1 MKVRKKIY
9 IVSLSGGKDSTAM
22 LLKLLEMNKPID
34 YIVFCDTG
42 VEFPEVYRHLKKI
55 DLYLKKWN
63 KSISVLKPKY
73 NFIEYMT
80 IYKAKR
86 GVNKGLPYSF
96 PCFSN
101 RWCCGSLKQLPLF
114 KYKKELSKNQNI
126 IFIDYIGFT
135 IEEKKRAE
143 KLKLKEKENQKYVFP
158 LIEEKMSKKE
168 TLAYCYGK
176 GFDWEGLYKYVDRTS
191 CYICPLVGKKKLA
204 YLINYRPELWEIVKT
219 LESNL
224 KEKGIKKWRFLL
236 YKSTKDLEK
245 ELKVNK
251 LF

>member
-1 MKVRKKIY
+1 MKKIY

-22 LLKLLEMNKPID
+22 LLKLLELNRPID

-42 VEFPEVYRHLKKI
+42 VEFPEVYEHLKEL

-63 KSISVLKPKY
+63 KSITILKPKY

-86 GVNKGLPYSF
+86 GVNKGFPYSF

-101 RWCCGSLKQLPLF
+101 RWCSGYLKLYPLLKF
-114 KYKKELSKNQNI
+114 KKRLSKNQDV

-135 IEEKKRAE
+135 VEEKRRAE
-143 KLKLKEKENQKYVFP
+143 RLRLKEKENQKYIFP
-158 LIEEKMSKKE
+158 LIEERINKKE
-168 TLAYCYGK
+168 SLIYCYKK
-176 GFDWEGLYKYVDRTS
+176 GFNWNGLYKYVDRTS
-191 CYICPLVGKKKLA
+191 CYTCPLVGKKKLS
-204 YLINYRPELWEIVKT
+204 YLINYRPELWAVIKK

-224 KEKGIKKWRFLL
+224 KKIGIKKWEFLL
-236 YKSTKDLEK
+236 HKSTEDLEK
-245 ELKVNK
+245 ELKINK